1 MVPRVGIGGVGRD
14 DVADPAEQ
22 ATRTNPQARRND
34 EPQDT
39 SQEAT
44 IIELSNSRDDSA
56 QNRRY
61 SRLAHCCLLFL
72 SLARPCPTTKNVSR
86 SRHTRH
92 RSTDLFWPGQLYI
105 AAFERRKKGRWRAPP
120 LFLLRGVRR
129 SYLTSLRAK
138 SPPATKRT
146 PVPSANSE
154 AALLPPVFGSSFG
167 AGAGAGAG
175 AWAGAEAAFGGVAL
189 SL

>member
-1 MVPRVGIGGVGRD
+1 MGPRVGVGGVGRD

-44 IIELSNSRDDSA
+44 VIELSNSRDDRA

-72 SLARPCPTTKNVSR
+72 SLARPCPTTKTLAD
-86 SRHTRH
+86 HDILAIGLQTY
-92 RSTDLFWPGQLYI
+92 F
-105 AAFERRKKGRWRAPP
+105 GRDN
-120 LFLLRGVRR
+120 F
-129 SYLTSLRAK
+129 T
-138 SPPATKRT
+138 
-146 PVPSANSE
+146 
-154 AALLPPVFGSSFG
+154 
-167 AGAGAGAG
+167 
-175 AWAGAEAAFGGVAL
+175 
-189 SL
+189 